1 MKQDRAEFLNIPL
14 STVTPQRNM
23 QFTMC
28 CIKNIAKARGDSLVT
43 NFRNLLFY
51 KAVSSIIG
59 MDGAEAMQ
67 S

>member
-1 MKQDRAEFLNIPL
+1 
-14 STVTPQRNM
+14 
-23 QFTMC
+23 MC

-51 KAVSSIIG
+51 KAVSSTIG

-67 S
+67 SWGG